1 MTRAVF
7 KITLGG
13 NDMTS
18 KFKPRFM
25 GLTLTECRGG
35 EADQLDLTLDDA
47 DGKLAIPPK
56 GEKIELQL
64 GWDDQGLVN
73 KGTFIV
79 DEVEHSGTPDQIT
92 LRARTADLLDDFR
105 QLRERSFHDT
115 TIGAVIDAI
124 AAAHE
129 LKSGASA
136 KLRGRKVEHID
147 QTNESDAN
155 FLRRLGK
162 QFDAV
167 ATVKNDTLL
176 FSPAGE
182 SKTVSGKP
190 LPVINIT
197 RRDGDH
203 HRFHSAERDTYTGV
217 RVFWYDQKHNTRFS
231 VVAGRSGNAKRLRT
245 VYASKD
251 DAIQAAR
258 AEWQRVQRGI
268 HTFHLDLAVAMP
280 QIMPQS
286 PVQAS
291 GWKPII
297 DETEWITVRVST
309 RVDADNGMSQNI
321 ELETVAAE
329 SDDSPI
335 EPLEDP
341 DKGIT
346 GVVAT
351 WQEKIGKKR
360 KGEELAG
367 KAGNV
372 KKLSRIYA
380 TKYSARK
387 GAKLEWSKIT
397 ERRELIAENSQ

>member
-1 MTRAVF
+1 MKRAIF

-13 NDMTS
+13 SDMTG

-25 GLTLTECRGG
+25 GLTLTECRGD

-47 DGKLAIPPK
+47 DGKLAIPGK
-56 GEKIELQL
+56 GEKIELQI
-64 GWDDQGLVN
+64 GWEDEGLIN
-73 KGTFIV
+73 KGSFVV
-79 DEVEHSGTPDQIT
+79 DEVEHSGAPDQIT
-92 LRARTADLLDDFR
+92 LRARSADLLDDFR
-105 QLRERSFHDT
+105 ELRERSYHDT
-115 TIGAVIDAI
+115 TIGVVIDTI
-124 AAAHE
+124 AAAHK
-129 LKSGASA
+129 LKSGASP
-136 KLRGRKVEHID
+136 KLRGRKIGHID
-147 QTNESDAN
+147 QTSESDAN

-176 FSPAGE
+176 FSLAGE

-190 LPVINIT
+190 LPVIPIT
-197 RRDGDH
+197 RGSGDH

-217 RVFWYDQKHNTRFS
+217 RVFWHDQKHNARFS
-231 VVAGRSGNAKRLRT
+231 VVAGRSGNAKRLRAI
-245 VYASKD
+245 YASKD

-258 AEWQRVQRGI
+258 AEWQRIQRGI
-268 HTFHLDLAVAMP
+268 HTFQLDLAIARP

-286 PVQAS
+286 PVQVT

-297 DETEWITVRVST
+297 DLTEWMTVRIST
-309 RVDADNGMSQNI
+309 RVDANSGMSQSI

-329 SDDSPI
+329 SDESPI
-335 EPLEDP
+335 EPLDDP

-346 GVVAT
+346 GVTAA
-351 WQEKIGKKR
+351 WQNKISKK

-372 KKLSRIYA
+372 KKLSHIYA

-387 GAKLEWSKIT
+387 GAKLEWTKIT
-397 ERRELIAENSQ
+397 ERRELMAEQLQ

>member
-1 MTRAVF
+1 VKRAVF
-7 KITLGG
+7 RITLGG
-13 NDMTS
+13 NDMTGT
-18 KFKPRFM
+18 FRPRLM
-25 GLTLTECRGG
+25 GMTLTECRGG

-47 DGKLAIPPK
+47 DGKLAIPSK
-56 GEKIELQL
+56 DEKIELQI
-64 GWDDQGLVN
+64 GWEEEGLVN
-73 KGTFIV
+73 KGSFIV
-79 DEVEHSGTPDQIT
+79 DEVEHNGTPDQIT
-92 LRARTADLLDDFR
+92 LRARSADLLDDFR
-105 QLRERSFHDT
+105 ELRERSYHDT
-115 TIGAVIDAI
+115 TIGAVIDTI
-124 AAAHE
+124 AAAHK
-129 LKSGASA
+129 LTSAASPT
-136 KLRGRKVEHID
+136 LRGRKIEHID

-182 SKTVSGKP
+182 SKTASGKP
-190 LPVINIT
+190 LPSIT
-197 RRDGDH
+197 IRRSDGDH

-217 RVFWYDQKHNTRFS
+217 RVFWYDQKHNARFS

-245 VYASKD
+245 IYASRD

-268 HTFHLDLAVAMP
+268 YTFQLDLAIARP

-286 PVQAS
+286 PVRAT

-297 DETEWITVRVST
+297 DATEWMTVRVST
-309 RVDADNGMSQNI
+309 RVDANSGMSQSI
-321 ELETVAAE
+321 ELETVAEE

-335 EPLEDP
+335 EPLGDP
-341 DKGIT
+341 DTGIT
-346 GVVAT
+346 GVTAT
-351 WQEKIGKKR
+351 WQDKISKK

-372 KKLSRIYA
+372 KKLSHIYA

-387 GAKLEWSKIT
+387 GAKLEWAKIT
-397 ERRELIAENSQ
+397 ERRELIAEYAQ